1 MHRKIILIFGFL
13 ILAAGSVMG
22 QSFFKPLPSPKIM
35 HEPAPAPFTA
45 HLAAVAPD
53 SVMNAW
59 RPITNIAAYGY
70 PGNILMAGA
79 GLGYQHLVFSSV
91 TQRWTAQWSVNAMGF
106 AGGSVAPATP
116 ASIASVGILAGV
128 YNNLVMFG
136 PGYNFGT
143 KQFMAIISI
152 GISLNN

>member
-1 MHRKIILIFGFL
+1 MRKVFFLFSFL
-13 ILAAGSVMG
+13 ILVTGAAFG
-22 QSFFKPLPSPKIM
+22 QSFFERLPKPQVM
-35 HEPAPAPFTA
+35 QEPAPRPFAA
-45 HLAAVAPD
+45 HLAAVPPD

-79 GLGYQHLVFSSV
+79 GLGYQHLVFSSA
-91 TQRWTAQWSVNAMGF
+91 TQKWTAQWSVNAMGF
-106 AGGSVAPATP
+106 AGGSVAPTTP
-116 ASIASVGILAGV
+116 ASIASIGILAGV

-143 KQFMAIISI
+143 KQFMAIVSI
-152 GISLNN
+152 GINLNN

>member
-1 MHRKIILIFGFL
+1 MQPKILLMLGVYL
-13 ILAAGSVMG
+13 VLAHLARG
-22 QSFFKPLPSPKIM
+22 QSFFRYLEKPQWM
-35 HEPAPAPFTA
+35 HEPAPFTP
-45 HLAAVAPD
+45 HLAAASPD
-53 SVMNAW
+53 SVLNAW

-70 PGNILMAGA
+70 PGNLLMAGA
-79 GLGYQHLVFSSV
+79 GLGYQHLVFSSL

-106 AGGSVAPATP
+106 AGGSVAPTTA